1 MKTPTEPKQPD
12 LFDAAPPENLF
23 SAFKQTYFHLYTNS
37 SSSRAENIFE
47 DLARILLLISLVQED
62 ATKSDEV
69 AAALDGQTPETELAR
84 ILGFRFPDYLAT
96 EDEFSLDPEDIRRA
110 YNILSRFPIAETP
123 GQMLSDAFQAIIGPR
138 LRGEKGQFFT
148 PVSVVKSMVE
158 IANPG
163 AGSTIIDP
171 AAGTGN
177 FLIEVFNYIRRDKS
191 GKDTR
196 LIGIEKERDLQR
208 IGGAFCHLITHGHA
222 KIICRNS
229 LTLLHTDPPELLGS
243 ADFVLTNPPFGTNIK
258 VKDRAILSTFDL
270 GHAWHYSKHHER
282 CFRQDQIAAGQD
294 PQILFIEL
302 CIRLLK
308 PDGLLGIIL
317 PEGIFGNRG
326 SQFVWDFI
334 RERCSIE
341 YLVDCPRTTFQP
353 GTDTKTNIAF
363 LSLRKTPKHGGPF
376 VAVPQHCGHDRR
388 GRTQTNDGSPFPNDF
403 LRLGQDLREERRHW
417 KKVKLSQPD
426 YLVPRFYFNEALV
439 NASPNEWPFEVKTT
453 LTFKDLIQDGVLTIR
468 KGHEVGSESY
478 GTGDIPFIRTSDI
491 HNWEVTS
498 VPTNS
503 VSEDVYEKYR
513 HLQNLQPNDIL
524 LVVDGRY
531 RIGRAAILHETNVRC
546 VVQSHLR
553 ILTLTRNDLLDPFDL
568 LFALGLPVVTQQIRN
583 LTFVQSTLASVGKR
597 LERLMIPVFEQ
608 SGNYMKTVDAFR
620 SALVNR
626 AELLAELNSF
636 DHSEA
641 EL

>member
-1 MKTPTEPKQPD
+1 MKTLEASNQPD

-37 SSSRAENIFE
+37 SSSRAEKIFE
-47 DLARILLLISLVQED
+47 DLSRILLLVSLAQED
-62 ATKSDEV
+62 PIRHDEI
-69 AAALDGQTPETELAR
+69 AAALDCQTPEKKLAR
-84 ILGFRFPDYLAT
+84 ILGSSFPDYLDPA
-96 EDEFSLDPEDIRRA
+96 DMFSLDCDDIRRT
-110 YNILSRFPIAETP
+110 YEILSRFPIAETP
-123 GQMLSDAFQAIIGPR
+123 GQMLADAFQAIIGPR

-148 PVSVVKSMVE
+148 PVSVVQSMVE
-158 IANPG
+158 IASPK

-177 FLIEVFNYIRRDKS
+177 FLIEAFNYIHRTETI
-191 GKDTR
+191 GDTQF
-196 LIGIEKERDLQR
+196 IGIEKERDLQR
-208 IGGAFCHLITHGHA
+208 IGGAFCHLITRGHA
-222 KIICRNS
+222 RILCNNS
-229 LTLLHTDPPELLGS
+229 LTLLQADANELLGS

-258 VKDRAILSTFDL
+258 VKDRTILSAFDL

-282 CFRQDQIAAGQD
+282 FFRQDQLAAGQD

-317 PEGIFGNRG
+317 PEGVFGNRG

-363 LSLRKTPKHGGPF
+363 LSMRKKPKHGGPF

-403 LRLGQDLREERRHW
+403 SELGQDLRNGRRHW
-417 KKVKLSQPD
+417 KKVKFSQPD

-439 NASPNEWPFEVKTT
+439 SASPSEWPFRVKTT
-453 LTFKDLIQDGVLTIR
+453 LTFKDLVQDGLLTIR

-478 GTGDIPFIRTSDI
+478 GTGDIPFVRTSDI

-503 VSEDVYEKYR
+503 VSEDVYDKYR
-513 HLQNLQPNDIL
+513 HLQNLQPDDIL

-531 RIGRAAILHETNVRC
+531 RIGRSAILHETNVRC

-553 ILTLTRNDLLDPFDL
+553 ILTLARNDLLGPFDL
-568 LFALGLPVVTQQIRN
+568 LFALGLPGVTQQIRN

-597 LERLMIPVFEQ
+597 LDRLMIPVFEQ
-608 SGNYMKTVDAFR
+608 SDNYTETVDAFR
-620 SALVNR
+620 RALVSR
-626 AELLAELNSF
+626 AELLSELNSF
-636 DHSEA
+636 GHSEA